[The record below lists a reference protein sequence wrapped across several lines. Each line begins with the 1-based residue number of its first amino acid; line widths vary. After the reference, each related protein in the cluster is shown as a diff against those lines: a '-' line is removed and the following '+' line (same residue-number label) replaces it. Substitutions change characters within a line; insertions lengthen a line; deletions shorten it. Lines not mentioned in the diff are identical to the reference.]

1 MVGGRGWQGPL
12 SSPVRDR
19 DNRPNPPLEPPS
31 QDNFCCSRA
40 LRVSPAPGFAGWTR
54 DAPARCPPHALPC
67 PGHKAPLQPEGLQ
80 ADVAAFPA
88 LLHHYHESVCIN
100 TTALSASVLQTHL
113 HRYHSAVGI
122 APADPSA
129 PSCQA
134 PACGVGGVTLGTPR
148 PSLPSSVPRG
158 AAWAGEW
165 VAGSCCGRWSA
176 GPDHGTARNEGRVC
190 VSRGGPFAGAA
201 CELVPAGP
209 QHAPARPGH
218 GSQRA
223 SRGGCG

>member
-1 MVGGRGWQGPL
+1 MVVGGRGWQRPL

-19 DNRPNPPLEPPS
+19 ENRPNPLLEPPS

-54 DAPARCPPHALPC
+54 DAPARCPPRALPC

-100 TTALSASVLQTHL
+100 TMALSASVLQTHL
-113 HRYHSAVGI
+113 HRYHGPVGI
-122 APADPSA
+122 AAADPSA

-134 PACGVGGVTLGTPR
+134 PACGVGGVRWAPPGHPCPALCCGVQRGLG
-148 PSLPSSVPRG
+148 SGWQG
-158 AAWAGEW
+158 AAA
-165 VAGSCCGRWSA
+165 ADGRR
-176 GPDHGTARNEGRVC
+176 GQITAPRAMRDVC
-190 VSRGGPFAGAA
+190 VCVPGGGI
-201 CELVPAGP
+201 CRSCL
-209 QHAPARPGH
+209 
-218 GSQRA
+218 
-223 SRGGCG
+223 